1 MNYYLTNTGKILRS
15 KSLISNP
22 NVMKV
27 EKPKTY
33 EILYNAFGLMVEK
46 NIRPQGTEYKVSRGL
61 TSFTTSV
68 NPFEFNPINKREVL
82 NTMIEDYITDSNDDY
97 SADILS
103 LLD

>member
-1 MNYYLTNTGKILRS
+1 MNYYLTNTGKLFRS

-22 NVMKV
+22 NATKV

-46 NIRPQGTEYKVSRGL
+46 NIRPQGTEYKVSRGF
-61 TSFTTSV
+61 TSFTTS
-68 NPFEFNPINKREVL
+68 NDPFEFNPINKREHL
-82 NTMIEDYITDSNDDY
+82 NNLIEDYISMSNDDY

-103 LLD
+103 LID